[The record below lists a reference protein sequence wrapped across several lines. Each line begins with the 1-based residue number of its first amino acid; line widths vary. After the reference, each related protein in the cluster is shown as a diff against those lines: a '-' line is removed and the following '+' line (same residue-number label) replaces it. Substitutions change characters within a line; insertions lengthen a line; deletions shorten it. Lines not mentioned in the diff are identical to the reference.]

1 MATQISLAF
10 FVYMVGMSWSLL
22 AFICFEI
29 HYKPRE
35 LLENLLMW
43 PLMWLLVGAVLFSML
58 IDWGIETAMDFGGY
72 IQRLLTKDD

>member
-35 LLENLLMW
+35 LIENLLMW
-43 PLMWLLVGAVLFSML
+43 PLMWLLVGAVLFSMA
-58 IDWGIETAMDFGGY
+58 IDWAKETVMDFGGY
-72 IQRLLTKDD
+72 MQRLLTKDD